1 MSKQDIAEFEEQL
14 KKVCEFWRE
23 RLTHCQLVG
32 TLDTVK
38 MIYHVETIN
47 SFNERPVPAVP
58 APISKALAREAA
70 ANALGGSPVPV
81 G

>member
-58 APISKALAREAA
+58 APVKVPEKIRKKL
-70 ANALGGSPVPV
+70 GSPVPV
-81 G
+81 GA